1 MAFAITNGD
10 DSSEPGCFGVHFSTA
25 QTCFCA
31 GNPLC
36 RDYTKILNVEVCNT
50 SQIYI
55 LCNCDKNSE
64 SVKKFWLMNR
74 LRQRALRSFKG
85 HF

>member
-1 MAFAITNGD
+1 MEGFQKLKWKFKMAFAITNGD

-36 RDYTKILNVEVCNT
+36 RDYTKILNVEICNT
-50 SQIYI
+50 SQFTFYVI
-55 LCNCDKNSE
+55 LIVMK
-64 SVKKFWLMNR
+64 
-74 LRQRALRSFKG
+74 
-85 HF
+85 